1 MKTLVA
7 MLSYGDR
14 CHLSDP
20 AFRRASQWASRH
32 GYSAL
37 LVKEP
42 LHRPGESPHFGKL
55 RLPEVAP
62 GYNRYLI
69 LDDDLLITARAPAL
83 PATPP
88 QCVALAP
95 DAEQR
100 HTTNPLVRWT
110 GNTGFILIHR
120 QSLDLFSKALSHGD
134 EPTVWPGFADQAA
147 LNAVAWREGRV
158 HQLDKAWNYQPVLE
172 YFLTGKDWPH
182 WLASRSYRLGFYAR
196 VLLRA
201 PHPVIACMRSAY
213 GIHLI
218 RAPYPRFF
226 DRVLA

>member
-7 MLSYGDR
+7 MLSYGNR
-14 CHLSDP
+14 SHLSDP

-42 LHRPGESPHFGKL
+42 LHRSGERPHFGKL

-62 GYNRYLI
+62 GYDRYLI
-69 LDDDLLITARAPAL
+69 LDDDLLITAKAPAL
-83 PATPP
+83 PVTPP
-88 QCVALAP
+88 HCVALAP

-120 QSLDLFSKALSHGD
+120 QSLDLFHKALEAEEDSTIWGI
-134 EPTVWPGFADQAA
+134 ADQGA
-147 LNAVAWREGRV
+147 LNGVAWREGRV

>member
-7 MLSYGDR
+7 MLSYGKR

-42 LHRPGESPHFGKL
+42 LHRSGERPHFGKL

-62 GYNRYLI
+62 GYDRYLI
-69 LDDDLLITARAPAL
+69 LDDDLFLTANAPAL
-83 PATPP
+83 PDTPP
-88 QCVALAP
+88 ECVALVP

-100 HTTNPLVRWT
+100 HTTNPLVKWT
-110 GNTGFILIHR
+110 GNTGFILVHR
-120 QSLDLFSKALSHGD
+120 QSLDLFQKALEAEED
-134 EPTVWPGFADQAA
+134 PTIWGIADQGA
-147 LNAVAWREGRV
+147 LNGVAWSEGRV
-158 HQLDKAWNYQPVLE
+158 HRLDKAWNYQPVLE
-172 YFLTGKDWPH
+172 YFIIGKDWPH

-196 VLLRA
+196 LVLKA
-201 PHPVIACMRSAY
+201 PHPVITRTRSAY